1 MMLKTETCYG
11 RPATSDAFTECR
23 FYSTSILSSAW
34 YQLITYF
41 QLNFSLWQML
51 QILNVSTDS
60 FNFSFAED
68 VGIHIIMAHYT
79 KQLDA
84 WSFLILAFV
93 LFVYLR
99 CIPVWMELQ
108 EQNSNTKKQK
118 WDGEQRSRMG
128 MRLKFLHNITSM
140 TEVGWT
146 TKAYL
151 VSRRVSQ
158 INAIRFLTV
167 FYTVI

>member
-1 MMLKTETCYG
+1 
-11 RPATSDAFTECR
+11 
-23 FYSTSILSSAW
+23 
-34 YQLITYF
+34 
-41 QLNFSLWQML
+41 
-51 QILNVSTDS
+51 
-60 FNFSFAED
+60 
-68 VGIHIIMAHYT
+68 
-79 KQLDA
+79 
-84 WSFLILAFV
+84 
-93 LFVYLR
+93 
-99 CIPVWMELQ
+99 MELQ

-151 VSRRVSQ
+151 QYVVSRRVSQ

-167 FYTVI
+167 LLIQ